1 MPDKPKYYLTTP
13 IYYTNGLPHIGHT
26 YSTIVCDTI
35 RRYKRMRGF
44 DVVMTTGTDEH
55 GINVERS
62 AQKAGI
68 PPSEYVGKMAAE
80 WKKLWDDLGL
90 TADEFIRTTEIKHA
104 RTVQWLFRQCK
115 DNGFIYPGH
124 YTGQYCIYDN
134 AYVDVKP
141 GENCPDCGRPT
152 ETVTEEN
159 YYFKLSYFQ
168 QPLLNWYKEHPEFI
182 QPEARRN
189 EILSFVEGGLRDLSI
204 TRTSIRWGIPV
215 PGEESHVFYVWFDA
229 LTAYLSAVGGPEYK
243 SRGYWPAN
251 LHLVGKE
258 IIRFHAVYW
267 PAFLMAAGFT
277 PEELPK
283 QIWAHGWLLMD
294 SSKMSKSKGN
304 VVRPRPIVDVLGMDA
319 LRYYLLRETV
329 FGSDGNFSY
338 DALIQR
344 YNSDLANGLGN
355 LASRTLTMIEKY
367 FDNKVPARNVPME
380 SETGFWENVKGHAE
394 MLAQNDHTEGAASSS
409 VLLRLENFE
418 FSNALE
424 GVWSLI
430 SGVDAYLSSKKPW
443 ALAEDEKQR
452 ETLGGVLY
460 IAAEALR
467 FVAVLAHPI
476 LPDCTQKLW
485 RQLGQTDRLD
495 DFRIDRL
502 EWGKLRPGTIVSK
515 SETLFPRIDK
525 KEAQERMEAMEN
537 EEQNAPSPA
546 ATTPTTGLAPGAS
559 AAAAIAPVGTPGSA
573 SPAPAAAS
581 EKIGI
586 DDFTKVEM
594 RVGQI
599 KTAERIIGADK
610 LLKLTVD
617 IGTEIRQICA
627 GIAQFY
633 EPEKLIGRKV
643 AVVVNL
649 APRKLRGVESNGMI
663 VAASVGPEGRPV
675 LAGFPDEDVEVGARL
690 R

>member
-1 MPDKPKYYLTTP
+1 MASGKPKYYLTTP

-35 RRYKRMRGF
+35 RRYKRMRGY
-44 DVVMTTGTDEH
+44 DVVLTTGTDEH
-55 GINVERS
+55 GVNVERS
-62 AQKAGI
+62 AKKAGI
-68 PPSEYVGKMAAE
+68 PESEFVAKMAAQ
-80 WKKLWDDLGL
+80 WKALWDELGVQG
-90 TADEFIRTTEIKHA
+90 DEFIRTTDLKHA
-104 RTVQWLFRQCK
+104 HTVQWLFKLCRE
-115 DNGFIYPGH
+115 NGFVYPGH

-152 ETVTEEN
+152 ETVTEDN
-159 YYFKLSYFQ
+159 FYFKLSAFQ
-168 QPLLNWYKEHPEFI
+168 KPLLDFYSKNPNFI

-189 EILSFVEGGLRDLSI
+189 EVLSFVEGGLRDLSI

-215 PGEESHVFYVWFDA
+215 PGEEPHVFYVWFDA
-229 LTAYLSAVGGPEYK
+229 LTAYLSAVGGPQYEK
-243 SRGYWPAN
+243 SGYWPAD

-267 PAFLMAAGFT
+267 PAFLMAAGL
-277 PEELPK
+277 PIPK

-294 SSKMSKSKGN
+294 SAKMSKSLGN
-304 VVRPRPIVDVLGMDA
+304 VVRPRPIVHVLGMDA

-329 FGSDGNFSY
+329 FGQDGNFSY
-338 DALIQR
+338 DALVQR

-355 LASRTLTMIEKY
+355 LASRTLTMVERY
-367 FDNKVPARNVPME
+367 FGGKVPA
-380 SETGFWENVKGHAE
+380 HAPR
-394 MLAQNDHTEGAASSS
+394 ASG
-409 VLLRLENFE
+409 LRE
-418 FSNALE
+418 
-424 GVWSLI
+424 
-430 SGVDAYLSSKKPW
+430 
-443 ALAEDEKQR
+443 
-452 ETLGGVLY
+452 
-460 IAAEALR
+460 EALR
-467 FVAVLAHPI
+467 GITADTIKDVLRYYEEFGFFWVLERIWGLVGELDSYITETKPWTLADDPSTPGKKESLANILATVAAALRMITILAYPVI
-476 LPDCTQKLW
+476 PNASEKLW
-485 RQLGQTDRLD
+485 SALGESEKIENV
-495 DFRIDRL
+495 RIDQL
-502 EWGKLRPGTIVSK
+502 EWAFLKPGTRLNKIDS
-515 SETLFPRIDK
+515 LFPRIEK
-525 KEAQERMEAMEN
+525 TEAIERMEAMEK
-537 EEQNAPSPA
+537 EAQNAPSPA
-546 ATTPTTGLAPGAS
+546 TATPAAAPATTG
-559 AAAAIAPVGTPGSA
+559 AAAA
-573 SPAPAAAS
+573 PATAAALAVA

-586 DDFTKVEM
+586 EDFAKVEM

-599 KTAERIIGADK
+599 KTAERIVGADK

-690 R
+690 K